1 MTGPVETYDVAADSA
16 LHEVRTW
23 FHSQKHRDSRFRQ
36 ALRTA
41 IDEVLD
47 GRRTGRYS
55 IADLRKTEK
64 TYIGTKVEI
73 VLQDVFDIPQG
84 PHKGMDYLICGHQVD
99 CKFTSQATWEIPT
112 EAIGHICL
120 LVRVDEQKET
130 FGVGLLRARS
140 EFLTGAPN
148 KDGKRKV
155 SALGKKKIE
164 WIAEDAPF
172 PKTLLLSLPEQQVDH
187 IFAAGQSG
195 QERLNRLLCVAQNIL
210 IDSETIDTVT
220 QQRDGK
226 ARLRKGDG
234 RSRTELRRKGILIAG
249 HWKKHHAVIEQLG
262 VPVPRMPRSGEF
274 VSFRVVEAADHHGDR
289 PRLKLDTKE
298 WVLADE
304 ADPYEFGPLLPAL
317 HEAL

>member
-1 MTGPVETYDVAADSA
+1 MTGPAETYDAAHDAA
-16 LHEVRTW
+16 LQEVMAW
-23 FHSQKHRDSRFRQ
+23 FNNQQNREIRFRQ

-73 VLQDVFDIPQG
+73 VLQDTFDIPQG
-84 PHKGMDYLICGHQVD
+84 PAKGMDYLIRSHQVD
-99 CKFTSQATWEIPT
+99 CKFTSGTTWEIPT
-112 EAIGHICL
+112 EAVDQICL
-120 LVRVDEQKET
+120 LVRVDEPMET
-130 FGVGLLRARS
+130 FSVGLLRARS

-155 SALGKKKIE
+155 SAPGKKKIK
-164 WIAEDAPF
+164 WIAEGAPF
-172 PKTLLLSLPEQQVDH
+172 PKTLLLSLPEEKIQH
-187 IFAAGQSG
+187 IFAAGLSG
-195 QERLNRLLCVAQNIL
+195 QERLNRFLCIAQNRL

-226 ARLRKGDG
+226 ARLREGEG
-234 RSRTELRRKGILIAG
+234 RSRTELRSLGILIAG
-249 HWKKHHAVIEQLG
+249 HWKKHHVVIDQLR

-289 PRLKLDTKE
+289 PRFTLDTKE

-304 ADPYEFGPLLPAL
+304 ADPPQLGPLLPAL
-317 HEAL
+317 N